1 MFKALL
7 LWSVLGANVPD
18 IRDKFGTTFW
28 DIWLTSAL
36 YIGLDKACKNQTE
49 RGGFEPPVRLPPHS
63 ISSAA
68 QSAALPP
75 LQPTL
80 KVYKSYEF
88 ASIKCLK
95 NLAIEKKI

>member
-28 DIWLTSAL
+28 DIWPTSAESAL
-36 YIGLDKACKNQTE
+36 IIDFDKAGENQTE

-80 KVYKSYEF
+80 KVY
-88 ASIKCLK
+88 
-95 NLAIEKKI
+95 

>member
-1 MFKALL
+1 MFSAMLV
-7 LWSVLGANVPD
+7 WSVLGAPVPD
-18 IRDKFGTTFW
+18 IRDKFGTTFCDNW
-28 DIWLTSAL
+28 SRSAESAL
-36 YIGLDKACKNQTE
+36 IIDFDKAGKNQTE

-80 KVYKSYEF
+80 KVY
-88 ASIKCLK
+88 
-95 NLAIEKKI
+95 